1 MWKRGVSWVVKQEWL
16 IVVLVV
22 VVILRIPSLF
32 EPYWYG
38 DEGIYLTLGQAM
50 RSGVELYKQI
60 HDNKPP
66 LLYVM
71 AAAAGGNLFWF
82 KLITLLWNL
91 VTIAVFSKLAKK
103 VFEPG
108 RRKMKLAVWVFAM
121 ATTLPVLE
129 GNIANAELFF
139 LLPTV
144 WAMYWLWD
152 KNVQMK
158 YIIGSGLVLGV
169 AALFKMP
176 AVLEAG
182 VWPLVWLV
190 EGDKSWWKKT
200 IILAIGITAVIGVSG
215 VYFAWK
221 GAGREYLVAAWAQ
234 NLPYLSTWK
243 AVGGSGIYAIK
254 GRMVI
259 TALVLTPILGLA
271 RKWGRRATI
280 LGTWG
285 VITLFA
291 ALLSGRPYPH
301 YLLQS
306 AGVIAIAAAVIIRGS
321 REERVIAW
329 GLSGLTIAAFI
340 GFKFYLY
347 PVAGYYANFARWVI
361 GTKTRSE
368 YFGWFNPQV
377 NKNYQIAG
385 VVMAGSGEGDKVF
398 VWGDE
403 PMIYALVKRLPASKY
418 TVEYHIKD
426 FRAQEET
433 IAALKQNP
441 PKYIVSL
448 ANEAEL
454 PGLAELLDGMY
465 RLEKTVDGVR
475 IYRLSRLSLY
485 N

>member
-158 YIIGSGLVLGV
+158 YIIGSGLVLV
-169 AALFKMP
+169 PITHRAK
-176 AVLEAG
+176 
-182 VWPLVWLV
+182 
-190 EGDKSWWKKT
+190 
-200 IILAIGITAVIGVSG
+200 LA
-215 VYFAWK
+215 
-221 GAGREYLVAAWAQ
+221 
-234 NLPYLSTWK
+234 
-243 AVGGSGIYAIK
+243 
-254 GRMVI
+254 
-259 TALVLTPILGLA
+259 
-271 RKWGRRATI
+271 
-280 LGTWG
+280 
-285 VITLFA
+285 
-291 ALLSGRPYPH
+291 
-301 YLLQS
+301 
-306 AGVIAIAAAVIIRGS
+306 
-321 REERVIAW
+321 
-329 GLSGLTIAAFI
+329 
-340 GFKFYLY
+340 
-347 PVAGYYANFARWVI
+347 
-361 GTKTRSE
+361 
-368 YFGWFNPQV
+368 
-377 NKNYQIAG
+377 
-385 VVMAGSGEGDKVF
+385 
-398 VWGDE
+398 
-403 PMIYALVKRLPASKY
+403 
-418 TVEYHIKD
+418 
-426 FRAQEET
+426 
-433 IAALKQNP
+433 
-441 PKYIVSL
+441 
-448 ANEAEL
+448 
-454 PGLAELLDGMY
+454 
-465 RLEKTVDGVR
+465 
-475 IYRLSRLSLY
+475 
-485 N
+485 